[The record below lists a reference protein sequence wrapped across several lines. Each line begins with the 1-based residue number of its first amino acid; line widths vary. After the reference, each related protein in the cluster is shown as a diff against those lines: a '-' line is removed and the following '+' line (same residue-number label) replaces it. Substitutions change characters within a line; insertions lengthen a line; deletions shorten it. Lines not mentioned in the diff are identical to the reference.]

1 MKKSISERVMGL
13 SQKGKSINR
22 VAKHLRKTLKM
33 YLLLAFQKI
42 TYAENLKPTQLV
54 EQIKIYL
61 LPLKAGIE
69 NSYVSYFSI
78 KISEPHLI

>member
-1 MKKSISERVMGL
+1 
-13 SQKGKSINR
+13 
-22 VAKHLRKTLKM
+22 M

-78 KISEPHLI
+78 KISEPHLIWIPMANRELHVHTMVSFKTAS